1 MAGRVQG
8 KVAVVT
14 GAAQGIGR
22 GCAEMLARE
31 GARVIIGDLQQ
42 DAGQAVVAAIREKG
56 SEALFQQVDVIEEK
70 QCQHVMDMAVQMY
83 GRLDIVVNNV
93 GWFPRATLEETTADL
108 WDHVLNVNLR
118 SAFFCCKYAVAH
130 LRASG
135 GGSIINI
142 GSIHGIQGL
151 PNLVA
156 YSAAKG
162 GLLSLTRTLA
172 GAYAPDRIRVNY
184 IIPGWVLT
192 EGEKALQRS
201 RGLSEE
207 ALLRAGETL
216 PLGRHQSVEDT
227 AYAVIYLA
235 SDESAQVTGSIM
247 NLDAGAST
255 LPQSSTAAY
264 RILMPG
270 EHSPKV
276 PE

>member
-1 MAGRVQG
+1 MTGRVQS

-31 GARVIIGDLQQ
+31 GARVIIADLQQ
-42 DAGQAVVAAIREKG
+42 EAGQAVVAAIREQG
-56 SEALFQQVDVIEEK
+56 GEAFFQQVDVLEEQ
-70 QCQHVMDMAVQMY
+70 QCQQVMDMAAQTY
-83 GRLDIVVNNV
+83 GRLDILVNNA
-93 GWFPRATLEETTADL
+93 GWYPRATLEETTANL

-118 SAFFCCKYAVAH
+118 GAFFCCKYALSH
-130 LRASG
+130 LRKSG

-142 GSIHGIQGL
+142 GSIHGIQGA

-162 GLLSLTRTLA
+162 GLLAFTRTLA

-201 RGLSEE
+201 RGMSEE
-207 ALLRAGETL
+207 TLLHIGETL

-247 NLDAGAST
+247 HLDGGRST
-255 LPQSSTAAY
+255 LPLPSRPSQKPT
-264 RILMPG
+264 
-270 EHSPKV
+270 V
-276 PE
+276 